1 MKHYKDYIKENKL
14 KNKTFEELSEEEIER
29 FNKYRDMSLIIILV
43 KINYSESSLKNMKNI
58 NSLLKDF

>member
-29 FNKYRDMSLIIILV
+29 FNKYRDMSLINNLG
-43 KINYSESSLKNMKNI
+43 KDKLFRKFFNTQGFYSK
-58 NSLLKDF
+58 